1 MWVNVWVK
9 PRTFVVA
16 VGKSLMFI
24 ESTNF
29 VALTC
34 LRHVNATKFGTLRG
48 LGTVVNVATV
58 VAGTAVGL
66 LVGRRVPERVR
77 QTVLAGIG
85 LTVLGVG
92 IASFLNTRNAVFPV
106 VSIVIGG
113 LIGELL
119 NLEDRLERAGER
131 LREIA
136 ERGRTAV
143 GESRFVEGY
152 VTATLTFCVGA
163 LTIVGSLQDGI
174 SGDNQLLIVKAALDG
189 IVAVVY
195 TAVFGIGVGFSAVSI
210 LVLQGLV
217 TLLGIVVGDSLLDHR
232 MVLEMEAT
240 GGPMIVG
247 VGLRLLEIKRIR
259 LASLLPG
266 LAIAPILVAL
276 FAR

>member
-1 MWVNVWVK
+1 M
-9 PRTFVVA
+9 
-16 VGKSLMFI
+16 
-24 ESTNF
+24 
-29 VALTC
+29 
-34 LRHVNATKFGTLRG
+34 RG
-48 LGTVVNVATV
+48 LGTIVNVATV
-58 VAGTAVGL
+58 VIGTTVGL

-77 QTVLAGIG
+77 ETVLGGIG
-85 LTVLGVG
+85 LITLGVG
-92 IASFLNTRNAVFPV
+92 VSSFLQTRNAVFPV
-106 VSIVIGG
+106 VAIVIGA

-131 LREIA
+131 LRMIA
-136 ERGRTAV
+136 ERGRTSAA
-143 GESRFVEGY
+143 ESRFVEGY

-174 SGDNQLLIVKAALDG
+174 SGDHQLLVVKSALDG

-195 TAVFGIGVGFSAVSI
+195 TSVFGIGVGFSAVSI

-217 TLLGIVVGDSLLDHR
+217 TLLGAFVGDNLLDHR

-240 GGPMIVG
+240 GGPMIIG
-247 VGLRLLEIKRIR
+247 VGLRLLDIKRIR